1 MNTVKVILTILNIPR
16 LFPHIV
22 FYLIFKNQLRKD
34 IERNAINSLR
44 LGRSFELLMLLV
56 FHKQFR
62 NLFYYRIGFW
72 KYFCTFLLR
81 PYETFTIGTNCSIG
95 EGMIPGHSFSTIIN
109 AKSIGT
115 NFTVFQNCT
124 IGVSNGKRPII
135 GNNVTIF
142 TNCVVVGGITI
153 GDNVQIGGG
162 SVVCKSIPNNCV
174 VVGNP
179 ARIVRREGVKCNE
192 KL

>member
-34 IERNAINSLR
+34 IERNAINGLK
-44 LGRSFELLMLLV
+44 LGRLFELLMLLV

-72 KYFCTFLLR
+72 KYFCTFLLH

-109 AKSIGT
+109 AKSIGA

-142 TNCVVVGGITI
+142 CNCVVVGGIAI

-162 SVVCKSIPNNCV
+162 SVVCKSIPDNCV

-179 ARIVRREGVKCNE
+179 ARIVRRDGVKCNE

>member
-34 IERNAINSLR
+34 IERNAINGLR
-44 LGRSFELLMLLV
+44 LGRLFELLMLLV

-72 KYFCTFLLR
+72 KYFCTFLLH

-109 AKSIGT
+109 AKSIGA

-142 TNCVVVGGITI
+142 CNCVVVGGIAI

-162 SVVCKSIPNNCV
+162 SVVCKSIPDNCV

-179 ARIVRREGVKCNE
+179 ARIVRRDGVKCNE

>member
-1 MNTVKVILTILNIPR
+1 MNTIKVIITIFNIPR
-16 LFPHIV
+16 LLPHII
-22 FYLIFKNQLRKD
+22 FYLIFKNRLKKD
-34 IERNAINSLR
+34 IERNTIYGLKFGR
-44 LGRSFELLMLLV
+44 LFELLILLV

-62 NLFYYRIGFW
+62 NLFYYRIGLW
-72 KYFCTFLLR
+72 KYFCIFLLH
-81 PYETFTIGTNCSIG
+81 PYETFTIGANCSIG
-95 EGMIPGHSFSTIIN
+95 EGMVPGHSFSTIVN
-109 AKSIGT
+109 AKRIGD

-162 SVVCKSIPNNCV
+162 SVVCKSIPDNCV
-174 VVGNP
+174 VAGNP
-179 ARIVRREGVKCNE
+179 ARIIRKNGVKCNE
-192 KL
+192 KI

>member
-1 MNTVKVILTILNIPR
+1 MNTIKIFLTILNVPR
-16 LFPHIV
+16 LLPHIV
-22 FYLIFKNQLRKD
+22 IYLKYKKQLRKD
-34 IERNAINSLR
+34 IERNAINGLR
-44 LGRSFELLMLLV
+44 FGRLFDLLMLLV

-62 NLFYYRIGFW
+62 NLFYYRIGFL
-72 KYFCTFLLR
+72 KYFCSFLLR

-95 EGMIPGHSFSTIIN
+95 DGMVPGHSFSTIVN
-109 AKSIGT
+109 AERIGN

-153 GDNVQIGGG
+153 GDNVQIGAG
-162 SVVCKSIPNNCV
+162 SVVCKSIPANCV

-179 ARIVRREGVKCNE
+179 ARIIRRNGVKCDE
-192 KL
+192 MC

>member
-1 MNTVKVILTILNIPR
+1 MNTIKIFLTILNVPR
-16 LFPHIV
+16 LLPHIV
-22 FYLIFKNQLRKD
+22 IYLKYKKQLRKD
-34 IERNAINSLR
+34 IERNAINGLR
-44 LGRSFELLMLLV
+44 FGRLFDLLMLLV

-95 EGMIPGHSFSTIIN
+95 EGMVPGHSFSTIVN
-109 AKSIGT
+109 AETIGN

-135 GNNVTIF
+135 GNNV
-142 TNCVVVGGITI
+142 
-153 GDNVQIGGG
+153 QIGAG
-162 SVVCKSIPNNCV
+162 SVVCKSIPANCI

-179 ARIVRREGVKCNE
+179 ARIIRRNGVKCDE
-192 KL
+192 MC

>member
-1 MNTVKVILTILNIPR
+1 MNKIKIIITILNIPR
-16 LFPHIV
+16 LLPHII
-22 FYLIFKNQLRKD
+22 FYLKYKKRLKKD
-34 IERNAINSLR
+34 IERNAINGMR
-44 LGRSFELLMLLV
+44 LGSFFDLLMLLV

-62 NLFYYRIGFW
+62 NLFYYRIGVW

-81 PYETFTIGTNCSIG
+81 PYETFTLGTNCSIG
-95 EGMIPGHSFSTIIN
+95 EGMVPGHSFSTIVN
-109 AKSIGT
+109 AERIGS

-142 TNCVVVGGITI
+142 SNSVVVGGITI
-153 GDNVQIGGG
+153 GDNVKIGAG
-162 SVVCKSIPNNCV
+162 SVVCKSIPANCI

-179 ARIVRREGVKCNE
+179 ARIIRRNGVKCNE
-192 KL
+192 SC